1 MLWVK
6 VWKKPLLPGRYRSP
20 LVRQMEVIRSGGSLR
35 FSKMNTPATGSA
47 IQSNTR
53 SRVALISKL
62 LSLDQTVTRDNSWNA
77 TVSSSYQSGFIGR
90 NRGVVHSQIG
100 CTHFKSSKK
109 FLRLFEFFRIFW
121 IFRIFRIFW
130 IFSDFFGYLIFFGF
144 FKKNF
149 RIFWIFGIFRDFLD
163 FFGFFLLLEFFG
175 IFKKKFR
182 IFCILSDFFGFLDF
196 FGCFK
201 FFPDFWDSFG
211 FFEILCFFFGFFLF
225 FPDFFGCTRI
235 LWVKRI

>member
-100 CTHFKSSKK
+100 CMDFKSSNKI
-109 FLRLFEFFRIFW
+109 LGLFEFFRIFFFIW
-121 IFRIFRIFW
+121 DFFGFFGFSGFFGFFRILSVTWFFLDFFFNFSEFFGFSGFFGIFW
-130 IFSDFFGYLIFFGF
+130 IFSV
-144 FKKNF
+144 
-149 RIFWIFGIFRDFLD
+149 
-163 FFGFFLLLEFFG
+163 FFLLLEFFW
-175 IFKKKFR
+175 IF
-182 IFCILSDFFGFLDF
+182 
-196 FGCFK
+196 
-201 FFPDFWDSFG
+201 
-211 FFEILCFFFGFFLF
+211 
-225 FPDFFGCTRI
+225 
-235 LWVKRI
+235 